1 MNEAVAP
8 AHHMKPMNCVHPIIS
23 SVSAGSCN
31 AVAFARVNTE
41 SFRAFRGG
49 GTPEPR
55 WMCVCIMQ
63 RMTRTQR
70 EVNSGE
76 TSTAAGAPCVNTNST
91 TLAHTYGICPSNIE
105 KFGMQSVC
113 QRRCQCRNRNH
124 YAIPNEAKLYL
135 FVCAALRSVVRV
147 YLTICWHVQYGR
159 NGWLNE

>member
-31 AVAFARVNTE
+31 AVAFARINTE

-76 TSTAAGAPCVNTNST
+76 TSTAAGAHVWIQTRPHSHTHMAYAPRILRNSECSQCVRGDANAETAIT
-91 TLAHTYGICPSNIE
+91 TPYQTKRNFIYSCVL
-105 KFGMQSVC
+105 
-113 QRRCQCRNRNH
+113 RCAVSC
-124 YAIPNEAKLYL
+124 
-135 FVCAALRSVVRV
+135 V
-147 YLTICWHVQYGR
+147 YI
-159 NGWLNE
+159 